1 MTLYETLAPLYDQLF
16 PVDAKAPAFLDS
28 LARRN
33 GAAQGRYANSP
44 RALDAGCA
52 TGGHA
57 LALAA
62 LGWTAVGID
71 SEAAMIGAARERALR
86 ELVPAGGSGPGRASF
101 LEADLL
107 DIGNLFRGEG
117 FDLILCLGNTLPHL
131 ADASG
136 ETAGA
141 ASFLSQARAHLQDGG
156 SLVLQTLNF
165 SLPGIGPGYVFP
177 PIVGGGATMLRSYG
191 DPPTTS
197 PGALRFVVELR
208 GEGGSQVG
216 ETLLLPLRP
225 ARIASLLREA
235 GFGSLA
241 RYSGWDG
248 RPFDEGRDPYCL
260 AVARA

>member
-1 MTLYETLAPLYDQLF
+1 MTLYETLAPVYDLLF

-28 LARRN
+28 LAR
-33 GAAQGRYANSP
+33 GEAAARGSIRRSP
-44 RALDAGCA
+44 RVLDAGCA

-62 LGWTAVGID
+62 LGWSAVGID
-71 SEAAMIGAARERALR
+71 SEAAMIGAAKERALR
-86 ELVPAGGSGPGRASF
+86 ELVPAGGYRPGRASF

-107 DIGNLFRGEG
+107 DIGNRFRGEG

-131 ADASG
+131 ADAG
-136 ETAGA
+136 GGTAGA
-141 ASFLSQARAHLQDGG
+141 ASFLSQARALLEGGG

-165 SLPGIGPGYVFP
+165 SLPGIGPGYAFP
-177 PIVGGGATMLRSYG
+177 PIVGGGATMLRSYS
-191 DPPTTS
+191 DPPREN

-208 GEGGSQVG
+208 GDGGSQVG
-216 ETLLLPLRP
+216 ETLLLPLGP
-225 ARIASLLREA
+225 ERIAALLREA
-235 GFGSLA
+235 GFGALA

-248 RPFDEGRDPYCL
+248 RPFDEGRDPYCI